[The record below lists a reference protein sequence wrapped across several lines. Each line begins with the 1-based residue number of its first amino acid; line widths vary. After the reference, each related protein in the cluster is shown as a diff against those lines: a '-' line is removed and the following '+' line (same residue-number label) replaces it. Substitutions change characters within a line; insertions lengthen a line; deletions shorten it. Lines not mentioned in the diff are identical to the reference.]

1 MTGSAPRP
9 ADAPLPASAAPD
21 LPAAMDL
28 HEAAQRRTQRRR
40 FTTDLAWRLG
50 ALLAWNAAF
59 MASGLWLGWWWLQ
72 LAGNFVL
79 VVLVAERIG
88 RAIPPRRRTLYER
101 ILAFGFPILALV
113 AWQLI
118 VDAGILSA
126 TWFPQPTRIA
136 RALWDLSVN
145 YDRFAHT
152 SLLGRPWLIPEMFRQ
167 SGWHGV
173 WALFA
178 ESHVWATLGRVFAG
192 FVLGAIPGILLG
204 VIMGVNKTV
213 RLMLDTTLSAIYV
226 LPKIAI
232 FPIVMLMFSDP
243 FGEGPKI
250 VVVALS
256 VFFLMTINTMAGVR
270 DIDPVY
276 LMAGRNY
283 GAHGPRLLRHVILP
297 AAMPVIFAG
306 LRLALGTALIVIISV
321 EFLRAKQGVG
331 FITFYYWEV
340 LDPEKMYAGLVVV
353 MILGILLT
361 YSLQGIER
369 RVMPWQR
376 R

>member
-1 MTGSAPRP
+1 MSDSPHTR
-9 ADAPLPASAAPD
+9 ADAEALARLAA
-21 LPAAMDL
+21 
-28 HEAAQRRTQRRR
+28 EENAQSVRRR
-40 FTTDLAWRLG
+40 RAFRTAMLWLVAALA
-50 ALLAWNAAF
+50 AWNLVFFAF
-59 MASGLWLGWWWLQ
+59 GLWFPLWWLG
-72 LAGNFVL
+72 LLGDFVMI
-79 VVLVAERIG
+79 VLIAERVG
-88 RAIPPRRRTLYER
+88 RIVPPRRRTLYER
-101 ILAFGFPILALV
+101 TLAFGFPVLALV

-136 RALWDLSVN
+136 EALWDLTVT
-145 YDRFAHT
+145 YDRFSHT
-152 SLLGRPWLIPEMFRQ
+152 SLFGRPWLMPEAFAK
-167 SGWHGV
+167 SGWAGV
-173 WALFA
+173 WSLVA
-178 ESHVWATLGRVFAG
+178 ESHVWATLARVGAG
-192 FVLGAIPGILLG
+192 FFLGAIPGILLG
-204 VIMGVNKTV
+204 VVMGMNKTV

-256 VFFLMTINTMAGVR
+256 VFFLMTINSMAGVR
-270 DIDPVY
+270 DIDPVFV
-276 LMAGRNY
+276 MAGRNY
-283 GAHGPRLLRHVILP
+283 GARGFQLLRHVIIP
-297 AAMPVIFAG
+297 AALPVIFAG

-340 LDPEKMYAGLVVV
+340 LSPEKMYAGLIVV
-353 MILGILLT
+353 MMLGIVLT
-361 YSLQGIER
+361 QILHWIQR

-376 R
+376 D